1 MSSKYSLKL
10 RNMICFYV
18 LLKEILQWNIEEV
31 VVELMVVKTVG
42 TNRHSVARLRV
53 INVDIWLFDF
63 CTAIASEIILIFIVV
78 CSIRIIINVI
88 IRYIINVILPLQ
100 ILQRVVVP
108 QCHTC
113 LPALLNLFT
122 HFIGFYR

>member
-1 MSSKYSLKL
+1 
-10 RNMICFYV
+10 MICFYV

-42 TNRHSVARLRV
+42 TNRHSVTRLRV

-63 CTAIASEIILIFIVV
+63 CAAIASEITLSFIVV
-78 CSIRIIINVI
+78 FSIRIIINVI
-88 IRYIINVILPLQ
+88 IIGYIINVILPLQ

-113 LPALLNLFT
+113 LPALFNLFT
-122 HFIGFYR
+122 HFVGLYRKYLHHF